1 MELALSQRYSAEYY
15 VVTSVPV
22 AFMAAAAAGS
32 VWRHLLSTR
41 VPAQQRSW
49 WCRSSVAVAAVGLSG
64 MKNFDNDVRSAWNF
78 RGFDANAN
86 RVALDRRGVER
97 SAQAVLDLVS
107 HNGDPLLV
115 WTNDPWPYLNF
126 DRVPATR
133 FFYKSFLLGEIYQGR
148 TSTAYVLPDTWK
160 WFAQD
165 LRQSDPVAYVR
176 ADEPNLPG
184 GNPFATYVAQ
194 NFDLVLP
201 DANLPVSLRHD
212 AARQVLIASG
222 TQPWR
227 GQRPPVSHSGWTLH
241 GSTASYVEGPV
252 PSSQDQLTL
261 STTSCFRLDGTIAAD
276 GSHGIGTV
284 GFYFDDNTGKTQ
296 QMKLAFA
303 GTYAT
308 SATDYND
315 FQREPTH
322 VPAGARR
329 RAVLD
334 RGRPAFGRARGQRC
348 GAGRAAAPAVGD
360 GQRRPV
366 VTHPA
371 LHEPARRLG
380 ADGERVLSAVRRV
393 DQIPVGNAAP
403 LGAARSASP
412 SIASQRISA
421 MSCTRTSSS
430 LPSPFTPSSNIT

>member
-1 MELALSQRYSAEYY
+1 M
-15 VVTSVPV
+15 
-22 AFMAAAAAGS
+22 
-32 VWRHLLSTR
+32 
-41 VPAQQRSW
+41 
-49 WCRSSVAVAAVGLSG
+49 
-64 MKNFDNDVRSAWNF
+64 
-78 RGFDANAN
+78 
-86 RVALDRRGVER
+86 ALDRRGVER

-115 WTNDPWPYLNF
+115 WSNDPWPYLNF

-165 LRQSDPVAYVR
+165 LRQSDPVAYLR

-296 QMKLAFA
+296 QMKLAFS

-322 VPAGARR
+322 VAAGTRR
-329 RAVLD
+329 VPFSIVVGRRSAALVVNGAVRAAL
-334 RGRPAFGRARGQRC
+334 
-348 GAGRAAAPAVGD
+348 AAPAVGD
-360 GQRRPV
+360 GHRRPV

-380 ADGERVLSAVRRV
+380 ADGERVLSAVGALIRSRSGTRRRWA
-393 DQIPVGNAAP
+393 QC
-403 LGAARSASP
+403 ARTRL

>member
-1 MELALSQRYSAEYY
+1 
-15 VVTSVPV
+15 
-22 AFMAAAAAGS
+22 MAAAAAGS

-41 VPAQQRSW
+41 VPARALVVVPLA
-49 WCRSSVAVAAVGLSG
+49 VAVAAVGLSSV
-64 MKNFDNDVRSAWNF
+64 KNFDNDVRSAWNF
-78 RGFDANAN
+78 RGFDENAT

-115 WTNDPWPYLNF
+115 WSNDPWPYLNF

-165 LRQSDPVAYVR
+165 LRQSDPVAYLR

-296 QMKLAFA
+296 QMKLAFS

-322 VPAGARR
+322 VAAGARR
-329 RAVLD
+329 VPFSIVVGRRSAALVVNGAV
-334 RGRPAFGRARGQRC
+334 
-348 GAGRAAAPAVGD
+348 RAALLLP
-360 GQRRPV
+360 PS
-366 VTHPA
+366 VT
-371 LHEPARRLG
+371 
-380 ADGERVLSAVRRV
+380 VT
-393 DQIPVGNAAP
+393 AAP
-403 LGAARSASP
+403 SSPTLRFTNLRVGSAPTGSG
-412 SIASQRISA
+412 
-421 MSCTRTSSS
+421 C
-430 LPSPFTPSSNIT
+430 